1 MSIVDDKVILFST
14 RLCKHNIFVI
24 DNNTNYLG
32 VISHSLISPESQ
44 NFNYFSFNLILIL
57 IAYFYRILSYTCE
70 WIIYSS
76 NTCEDRYMGCAN
88 II

>member
-44 NFNYFSFNLILIL
+44 NFNYFSFNLILNL
-57 IAYFYRILSYTCE
+57 DCVFL
-70 WIIYSS
+70 
-76 NTCEDRYMGCAN
+76 
-88 II
+88 